1 MLRSTR
7 SKLSIFCAF
16 WIAVYPSFVVAS
28 VAPQPKF
35 AKPTIL
41 MQSNLIEGSVD
52 LLPKLDQSS
61 ILDLS
66 KINNATSVKSQLNQI
81 VAELNPQELSEL
93 NRAINGLVDKYQD
106 SRSNVDIT
114 LLVEIASALDEMG
127 VRNSHTQ
134 FVMMNP
140 GVVALP
146 FGPPGV
152 IVGVTIIVGTVVIG
166 ILLMGAADALA
177 ERMWDLQQQVDILK
191 DWLAETDWLMRDL
204 VSRGIYDG
212 PEMDALQDLCNEI
225 VWQISALKEAMETL
239 LSEYYP
245 AE

>member
-7 SKLSIFCAF
+7 SKLSIWCAI
-16 WIAVYPSFVVAS
+16 WIAVYPNFIVAS

-41 MQSNLIEGSVD
+41 LQSNLIARSGD
-52 LLPKLDQSS
+52 LHPKLDQSS
-61 ILDLS
+61 LLDLS
-66 KINNATSVKSQLNQI
+66 KFNNATSVKSQLSQI
-81 VAELNPQELSEL
+81 VSELNPQQLSEL
-93 NRAINGLVDKYQD
+93 NRAIKRLVDKYQD
-106 SRSNVDIT
+106 SRPKVDIA
-114 LLVEIASALDEMG
+114 LLVEMASTLDEMG
-127 VRNSHTQ
+127 VHNSHTH

-140 GVVALP
+140 GIAAIP

-166 ILLMGAADALA
+166 IILMGAADELA

-212 PEMDALQDLCNEI
+212 LEMERLQDLYNEI
-225 VWQISALKEAMETL
+225 VWEISYYKEEMARL
-239 LSEYYP
+239 LDEYYP
-245 AE
+245 PE

>member
-1 MLRSTR
+1 MLRLTR

-35 AKPTIL
+35 SKSMIL
-41 MQSNLIEGSVD
+41 MQSKLIEESVD

-66 KINNATSVKSQLNQI
+66 KINNATSVKSQLSKI
-81 VAELNPQELSEL
+81 VAKLNPQQLSEL
-93 NRAINGLVDKYQD
+93 NRAINGLVEKYQD
-106 SRSNVDIT
+106 SRPNIDIS
-114 LLVEIASALDEMG
+114 LLVEIASALEEMG

-140 GVVALP
+140 GIAALP

-152 IVGVTIIVGTVVIG
+152 IAGVTIIVGTVVIG
-166 ILLMGAADALA
+166 MLLMGAADELA
-177 ERMWDLQQQVDILK
+177 ERVWDLQQ
-191 DWLAETDWLMRDL
+191 
-204 VSRGIYDG
+204 
-212 PEMDALQDLCNEI
+212 
-225 VWQISALKEAMETL
+225 
-239 LSEYYP
+239 
-245 AE
+245 